1 MNETVFNVLI
11 SMACNNGLCEIYL
24 QGQLHSEDMIT
35 LVLTIRYVLG
45 FAPLYIDVWYEIIPV
60 IQDA

>member
-1 MNETVFNVLI
+1 
-11 SMACNNGLCEIYL
+11 MACNNGLCEIYL